1 MTQVLNWDLRPVTVY
16 DFVRAFCA
24 LLIPGAGSMAS
35 SASAS
40 ASAAPGTCRGHS
52 EPNAK
57 PSVAV
62 GAAVTLQAKE
72 DKEKELERLRKGAE
86 DIADLAS
93 FGTLIL
99 SLFLCMWA
107 FSCAQPGS
115 SSRAQKKWVAH
126 DGPLLYSPPSRSPHP
141 PL

>member
-1 MTQVLNWDLRPVTVY
+1 MTVY

-40 ASAAPGTCRGHS
+40 ASAAPGTFQSHS

-72 DKEKELERLRKGAE
+72 DKEKELERLRIGAE

-99 SLFLCMWA
+99 SLYLRMWA
-107 FSCAQPGS
+107 FLCAQPGS

-126 DGPLLYSPPSRSPHP
+126 DRLLLYLPPPPSPPTP